1 MGDDDV
7 DDVGDDVLSCPGS
20 YYCFSPTLLPT
31 RRELKLNCSRSHQSS
46 VLERSYSDMKS
57 VDLRRN
63 NIPDEGKEQLSAA
76 AAGKSIT
83 LQL

>member
-1 MGDDDV
+1 MHGIDYMYV
-7 DDVGDDVLSCPGS
+7 QLEEKQPINQHFVAKLSFDS
-20 YYCFSPTLLPT
+20 IF
-31 RRELKLNCSRSHQSS
+31 NRS
-46 VLERSYSDMKS
+46 LKS